1 MENENNFLD
10 IDVSTLSHENLTDII
25 TQLKNG
31 PHNIVRKKAQK
42 ELIKRL
48 KDNGF
53 SNKKIAMILTANVY
67 GIRKKLLIAKDWTD
81 ALEISEKEFM
91 RLIGK

>member
-1 MENENNFLD
+1 MEKENNFLD
-10 IDVSTLSHENLTDII
+10 VDIFSLSHENLVDII
-25 TQLKNG
+25 KQLKNG
-31 PHNIVRKKAQK
+31 QHNAVKIKAQK

-48 KDNGF
+48 KDKGF

-67 GIRKKLLIAKDWTD
+67 GIRKRLLIAKEWAE